1 MKIAMIVL
9 AGALM
14 PLTACGGLSD
24 SHSSMP
30 ETSRQPSAA
39 PSQPDGEPD
48 VKELVRAAAD
58 GLFTTSPSA
67 LSVSQPRR
75 LTAGRFSA
83 CVEALVP
90 SLVDGAPRPATL
102 VVMIEHGK
110 LIDRRRATTYDKC
123 ANETYEKVE
132 VRP

>member
-1 MKIAMIVL
+1 MIVI

-14 PLTACGGLSD
+14 PLTACGGLSG
-24 SHSSMP
+24 SHSSVP
-30 ETSRQPSAA
+30 GPPQADA
-39 PSQPDGEPD
+39 EPD

-67 LSVSQPRR
+67 VSVSQSHR

-83 CVEALVP
+83 CVQALVP
-90 SLVDGAPRPATL
+90 SVVDGAPQPATL
-102 VVMIEHGK
+102 VILIEHGN

-123 ANETYEKVE
+123 ADEKYEKVE
-132 VRP
+132 ARP

>member
-1 MKIAMIVL
+1 MIVI
-9 AGALM
+9 ASALM
-14 PLTACGGLSD
+14 PLTACGGLTD
-24 SHSSMP
+24 SHTSMP
-30 ETSRQPSAA
+30 KSFRQPSAG
-39 PSQPDGEPD
+39 PPQPDAEPD

-83 CVEALVP
+83 CVQALVP
-90 SLVDGAPRPATL
+90 SVVDGAPRPATL
-102 VVMIEHGK
+102 VILIEHGK

-123 ANETYEKVE
+123 ADEKYEKVE
-132 VRP
+132 ARP